1 IPRPSIQE
9 ALFSFKAQ
17 ISSLQ
22 EWLLV
27 VLGIFPLYHLFY
39 NEAIDPFAASG
50 TKRYRRP
57 VRSSFAPVARESVE
71 TPLSDALPPPK

>member
-22 EWLLV
+22 EWLLMWTFMCDIRFWTQKSTENV
-27 VLGIFPLYHLFY
+27 PSEGMP
-39 NEAIDPFAASG
+39 
-50 TKRYRRP
+50 
-57 VRSSFAPVARESVE
+57 SVQKLAQSKHMKP
-71 TPLSDALPPPK
+71 TA

>member
-1 IPRPSIQE
+1 LLFIRAVNVTIPRPSIQE

-27 VLGIFPLYHLFY
+27 GLFFPFFGEWSPKCGEIYAKAD
-39 NEAIDPFAASG
+39 EAEKTD
-50 TKRYRRP
+50 Y
-57 VRSSFAPVARESVE
+57 
-71 TPLSDALPPPK
+71 PP

>member
-22 EWLLV
+22 EWLLEV
-27 VLGIFPLYHLFY
+27 ELPWLLPVSVQRRAKNRVKG
-39 NEAIDPFAASG
+39 SKSV
-50 TKRYRRP
+50 TKKGKT
-57 VRSSFAPVARESVE
+57 SE
-71 TPLSDALPPPK
+71 